1 MATHPIKNRRQIL
14 RIRKRL
20 NNRDRMF
27 FDLLINTG
35 RRGCDI
41 IKLRKKD
48 IKKLQ
53 FETLYIKEQKT
64 NKQITLPIN
73 NLKPLIS
80 TYTSNLND
88 DDFLFQS
95 RKKNV
100 TNHITTK
107 GMLKRIKGVIVNE
120 NIQGTKG
127 LHILRKT
134 FVYWLIY
141 WNHGDVELAR
151 RVMNHSSCKYTRYY
165 AEWGQADIN
174 RAMKRFK
181 GFLPYGKKRTK
192 KEQ

>member
-1 MATHPIKNRRQIL
+1 MPTHPIKNRRQIL

-41 IKLRKKD
+41 IKLQKKD
-48 IKKLQ
+48 LQKLQ
-53 FETLYIKEQKT
+53 FETALIKEQKT
-64 NKQITLPIN
+64 NKFIMLPIHRLKPDIIRYAE
-73 NLKPLIS
+73 NLK
-80 TYTSNLND
+80 D

-95 RKKNV
+95 RKKNIRK
-100 TNHITTK
+100 HISTK
-107 GMLKRIKGVIVNE
+107 GMLKKIKKALEKE
-120 NIQGTKG
+120 NIIGTKG

-141 WNHGDVELAR
+141 WNDGDIELAR

-165 AEWGQADIN
+165 AEWGQDDIN
-174 RAMKRFK
+174 KAMKRFK
-181 GFLPYGKKRTK
+181 GFVPYEKKRA
-192 KEQ
+192 